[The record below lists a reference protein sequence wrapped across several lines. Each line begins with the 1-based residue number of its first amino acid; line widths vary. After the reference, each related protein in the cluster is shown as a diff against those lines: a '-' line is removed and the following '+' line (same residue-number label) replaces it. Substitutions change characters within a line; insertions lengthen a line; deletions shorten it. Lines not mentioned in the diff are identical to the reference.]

1 MARLFL
7 TPIDL
12 NKNELL
18 NPRAQQL
25 AAAPSSPVAGQ
36 FYYNTA
42 DNKLYWYN
50 GTSWVDATGG
60 ISFGSITAQTS
71 FGAASSN
78 GSATTAARSDHVH
91 GTPAHD
97 AAAHSAIKISDLAAP
112 SAAVAFGSQRIT
124 GLADPTGA
132 QDAATK
138 NYVDSLAN
146 GVDWKS
152 SVRAATTVA
161 GTLATSFANAQVI
174 DGVTLATGNR
184 ILIKNQ
190 ATGSENGIYTV
201 NATGAPTRSTD
212 ADASAEVTA
221 GLAVFVTEGTTN
233 ADSGWVLTTEDPIV
247 VGTTALTFT
256 QFTALGQITAGAG
269 LTKTGSTIDVVGTAN
284 RIIANADS
292 IDISSAYVGQTS
304 ITTLGTITAGT
315 WTGTDIAVAD
325 GGTGAS
331 TAAAART
338 NLGAVGKYA
347 ATVGGATS
355 IAVTHSLG
363 TTDVQVSAYL
373 SSALI
378 ECDVTIT
385 DANTVTLGFSIA
397 PTASTIRVVVIG

>member
-36 FYYNTA
+36 FYYNTG

-50 GTSWVDATGG
+50 GTAWVDATGG
-60 ISFGSITAQTS
+60 IAFGSVTAQTS
-71 FGAASSN
+71 FGAASAN

-138 NYVDSLAN
+138 SYVDSLSS
-146 GVDWKS
+146 GVDWKA
-152 SVRAATTVA
+152 SVRAATTAA
-161 GTLATSFANAQVI
+161 GTLATSFANGQVV

-184 ILIKNQ
+184 ILVKNQ
-190 ATGSENGIYTV
+190 ATGSDNGLYTV

-212 ADASAEVTA
+212 ADISAEVTA
-221 GLAVFVTEGTTN
+221 GLAVFVTEGSTN
-233 ADSGWVLTTEDPIV
+233 ADSGWILTTDDPIV
-247 VGTTALTFT
+247 VGTTALVFT

-269 LTKTGSTIDVVGTAN
+269 LTKTGSTIDVVGTTN

-315 WTGTDIAVAD
+315 WNATDIAVAA

-347 ATVGGATS
+347 ATVGGSTS

-363 TTDVQVSAYL
+363 TTDVQVAAYL
-373 SSALI
+373 SNALI

-385 DANTVTLGFSIA
+385 DANTVTLGFSVA